1 MTTSTL
7 YVLAFEADDEPIVF
21 YVGHTNDIERRR
33 QEHLNNPLNP
43 NHAEYNTYKYQWAR
57 SLLEM
62 GIEYK
67 LIPLH
72 KIETDDDTE
81 YEWILKFARRNADAG
96 ISFYDGYPLTNMKA
110 GDFLTEIINRKDI
123 TTASDITKYR
133 TQRSISYL
141 RDGNG
146 ELTPIGKK
154 IVADL
159 QVYAEKVRLENAE
172 KAKKKMA
179 RENAQLIQLQD
190 HSRKTKLIMETMDL
204 VMDELNN
211 GRITQEEYND
221 LVLKYEREM
230 K

>member
-33 QEHLNNPLNP
+33 QEHMTNPLNP
-43 NHAEYNTYKYQWAR
+43 NHAEYMTYKYQWAR
-57 SLLEM
+57 SLIEM
-62 GIEYK
+62 GIEYM

-81 YEWILKFARRNADAG
+81 YEWILKFARRNAEAN
-96 ISFYDGYPLTNMKA
+96 ISFYEGYPLTNMKA
-110 GDFLTEIINRKDI
+110 GDFLTEILHKREIS
-123 TTASDITKYR
+123 TAAEITKYR

-159 QVYAEKVRLENAE
+159 QVYAEKVRRENLERE
-172 KAKKKMA
+172 KKKLE
-179 RENAQLIQLQD
+179 RENAQLINLRSD
-190 HSRKTKLIMETMDL
+190 NRKNKIMKETL
-204 VMDELNN
+204 ELLDRELAEGNM
-211 GRITQEEYND
+211 TAEEYQQALD
-221 LVLKYEREM
+221 HFIEQG
-230 K
+230 

>member
-33 QEHLNNPLNP
+33 SEHMNNPLNP

-57 SLLEM
+57 SLIEM

-81 YEWILKFARRNADAG
+81 YEWILKFARRNAEAN
-96 ISFYDGYPLTNMKA
+96 IAFYEGYPLTNMKA

-123 TTASDITKYR
+123 TTATDITKYR

-146 ELTPIGKK
+146 QLTPIGKK
-154 IVADL
+154 IVEEL
-159 QVYAEKVRLENAE
+159 QVYAEKVRKDNAA
-172 KAKKKMA
+172 KAKKKME
-179 RENAQLIQLQD
+179 RENAQLIQLKDAGRQQ
-190 HSRKTKLIMETMDL
+190 RLKAETL
-204 VMDELNN
+204 ELLDKELSV
-211 GRITQEEYND
+211 GGITYEEYQQAVDD
-221 LVLKYEREM
+221 LGGQA
-230 K
+230 

>member
-7 YVLAFEADDEPIVF
+7 YVLAFEADDEPVVF

-33 QEHLNNPLNP
+33 TEHMTNPLNP
-43 NHAEYNTYKYQWAR
+43 NHSEYMTNKYQWAR
-57 SLLEM
+57 SLIES

-81 YEWILKFARRNADAG
+81 YEWILKFARRNAESG

-110 GDFLTEIINRKDI
+110 GDFLDEILHRREI
-123 TTASDITKYR
+123 TTAEQITAYR
-133 TQRSISYL
+133 KQRSVSYL
-141 RDGNG
+141 RDTGTG

-154 IVADL
+154 IVAEL
-159 QVYAEKVRLENAE
+159 QVYAEKVRQENAV
-172 KAKKKMA
+172 KDAKKLQ

-190 HSRKTKLIMETMDL
+190 VNRKMRIVRETM
-204 VMDELNN
+204 ELLNKELDI
-211 GRITQEEYND
+211 GGITQEEYD
-221 LVLKYEREM
+221 LAVQDLGGAD
-230 K
+230 

>member
-33 QEHLNNPLNP
+33 QEHMNNPLNP

-57 SLLEM
+57 SLIEM

-81 YEWILKFARRNADAG
+81 YEWILKFARRNAEAN
-96 ISFYDGYPLTNMKA
+96 IAFYEGYPLTNMKA
-110 GDFLTEIINRKDI
+110 GDFLTEIINRRDI
-123 TTASDITKYR
+123 STAAEITKYR

-146 ELTPIGKK
+146 QLTPIGKK
-154 IVADL
+154 IVEEL
-159 QVYAEKVRLENAE
+159 QVYAEKVRKENAA
-172 KAKKKMA
+172 KAKKKME
-179 RENAQLIQLQD
+179 RENAQLIHLRSD
-190 HSRKTKLIMETMDL
+190 NRKNHIMKETL
-204 VMDELNN
+204 ELLDKELSN
-211 GRITQEEYND
+211 GGITAEEYQQALND
-221 LVLKYEREM
+221 LIGQG
-230 K
+230 